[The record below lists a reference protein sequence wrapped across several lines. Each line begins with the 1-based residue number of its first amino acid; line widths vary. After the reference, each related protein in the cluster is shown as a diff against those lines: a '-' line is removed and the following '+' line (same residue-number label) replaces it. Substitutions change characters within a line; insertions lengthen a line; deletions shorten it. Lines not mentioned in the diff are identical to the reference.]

1 MIIAV
6 IVNEIIKRIYLHEI
20 REGLTEKHFC
30 GDQQKSSGE
39 NGFRKAPDYLAW

>member
-20 REGLTEKHFC
+20 REGHTEKHFC
-30 GDQQKSSGE
+30 GDQRTGSGKNATG
-39 NGFRKAPDYLAW
+39 NGWDYLAW